1 MSVLG
6 RLIAVISLSL
16 VFSFQV
22 QARGNTVY
30 EETYHIGL
38 LAGTLDGGSEF
49 GSVEA
54 TGFVLSA
61 RNSKAV
67 LEYVNYGSEEGSI
80 LTGGGNWEANI
91 SGIYL
96 SLLGQ
101 GQPYIK
107 FKVGNLKHE
116 MVTTISGTTTSETTD
131 FTSYGLGMGYKVGS
145 RLMIEFDV
153 TSLDNDMTL
162 FALSVLF

>member
-1 MSVLG
+1 MNVLG
-6 RLIAVISLSL
+6 RFFVVISL
-16 VFSFQV
+16 FSAFSYNV
-22 QARGNTVY
+22 YARGNSAY

-38 LAGTLDGGSEF
+38 LGGTLDGGAEY
-49 GSVEA
+49 GSVDA

-67 LEYVNYGSEEGSI
+67 LEYVNFGSAEGSI
-80 LTGGGNWEANI
+80 LTGGGTWEANV

-101 GQPYIK
+101 GQPYMK
-107 FKVGNLKHE
+107 FKVGNVKHE
-116 MVTTISGTTTSETTD
+116 MVSTVGGTTSIETSD

-153 TSLDNDMTL
+153 TTLDNDMTL
-162 FALSVLF
+162 FALTFLF